1 MLIRNPAP
9 ALTHGGPSAEL
20 EDSAG
25 DMRVISRTT
34 LSKAIF
40 SSLKKGLLVWLKM
53 RDALSI
59 FQGKKNT

>member
-1 MLIRNPAP
+1 M
-9 ALTHGGPSAEL
+9 THGGPSAEL

-40 SSLKKGLLVWLKM
+40 SSLENGLLVWLKM